1 LPRNAI
7 NFLNLQIVCN
17 FQIVNHLG
25 GSVNRPLGAPDCG
38 VCLGLNGTA
47 GTKNGTENGTKHAQ
61 KHHQNTHFPPDFGTK
76 TALFHGI
83 FVRILRVN
91 IHNFG
96 NNSHM
101 DIETRN
107 EKYTTYVS
115 KISPRSRMFPG
126 VIWAFLIGG
135 LICCVGQSF
144 YLLYDKWFPDYGDD
158 QIGGLV
164 SCTLILIA
172 SILTG
177 FGIYDKLGT
186 FAGGG
191 SLVPIT
197 GFSNSVTSAAMEH
210 RKEGIVFG
218 TCANMFKIAG
228 PVIVF
233 GVALSMLVGL
243 IYWIF
248 SLFI

>member
-1 LPRNAI
+1 MEIA
-7 NFLNLQIVCN
+7 
-17 FQIVNHLG
+17 
-25 GSVNRPLGAPDCG
+25 
-38 VCLGLNGTA
+38 
-47 GTKNGTENGTKHAQ
+47 E
-61 KHHQNTHFPPDFGTK
+61 
-76 TALFHGI
+76 
-83 FVRILRVN
+83 
-91 IHNFG
+91 
-96 NNSHM
+96 
-101 DIETRN
+101 RN
-107 EKYTTYVS
+107 EKYNEYVS
-115 KISPRSRMFPG
+115 KISPRSRIFPG

-135 LICCVGQSF
+135 LICVIGQAF
-144 YLLYDKWFPDYGDD
+144 YLLFGKVFPNYKDE

-177 FGIYDKLGT
+177 FGIYDKIGT